1 MGQKESLE
9 NEISSITID
18 SRTSKKA
25 DLYIAIIGKNHD
37 GNQFTQEVLDN
48 GIKFA
53 IVSDSAFHSE
63 RTILVENG
71 KKALADIASY
81 FRDHIKPK
89 VIAITGSNGKTSTKE
104 VLVSIMSNYLDR
116 NQLLFTAGNF
126 NNDIGLPL
134 TLINL
139 EKTHT
144 HVVLELGMNH
154 AGEIAELT
162 KIAKPH
168 IGLITNIGEA
178 HIQNFDSK
186 DNIAEAKKE
195 LFNNSDQLEISILPR
210 DDYYYEFLAK
220 DKKDL
225 KEITFGFTQEAT
237 INCKVLNDQ
246 TITIFTPEES
256 FDVKIN
262 LLGKHNIKNILA
274 ACACSYALN
283 IPGNVIKKGIELI
296 KPYTGRL
303 EIINGLGGSVVIN
316 DSYNSNPTSMK
327 EAVDVLRSMQGKK
340 ILIIG
345 DMAEL
350 GDDTNKYHQELGDY
364 IKKAQIDFT
373 LAVGRHTK
381 ITMQQLDKNAF
392 WFDTKD
398 NLLKKPLKIIDH
410 KSIILIKGSR
420 FMKMEEVVSK
430 II

>member
-1 MGQKESLE
+1 M
-9 NEISSITID
+9 T
-18 SRTSKKA
+18 T
-25 DLYIAIIGKNHD
+25 
-37 GNQFTQEVLDN
+37 
-48 GIKFA
+48 
-53 IVSDSAFHSE
+53 
-63 RTILVENG
+63 
-71 KKALADIASY
+71 
-81 FRDHIKPK
+81 
-89 VIAITGSNGKTSTKE
+89 
-104 VLVSIMSNYLDR
+104 
-116 NQLLFTAGNF
+116 
-126 NNDIGLPL
+126 
-134 TLINL
+134 
-139 EKTHT
+139 
-144 HVVLELGMNH
+144 
-154 AGEIAELT
+154 T
-162 KIAKPH
+162 KIA
-168 IGLITNIGEA
+168 
-178 HIQNFDSK
+178 DK
-186 DNIAEAKKE
+186 D
-195 LFNNSDQLEISILPR
+195 
-210 DDYYYEFLAK
+210 
-220 DKKDL
+220 
-225 KEITFGFTQEAT
+225 AT

-364 IKKAQIDFT
+364 IKEAQIDFT

-398 NLLKKPLKIIDH
+398 NLLKKLLKIIDS
-410 KSIILIKGSR
+410 KSIILVKGSR

>member
-1 MGQKESLE
+1 LGQKESLE

-104 VLVSIMSNYLDR
+104 VLVSIMNNYLDR

-210 DDYYYEFLAK
+210 DDDYYEFLAK

-364 IKKAQIDFT
+364 IKEAQIDFT

-398 NLLKKPLKIIDH
+398 NLLEKLLKIIDS
-410 KSIILIKGSR
+410 KSIILVKGSR